1 MLISSGGDIGDG
13 GCDVFDDGLDD
24 INDDDIN
31 DIQVLQE
38 GLSQHLRGSQRKGN
52 RGGRSETSLTPSPSP
67 SPSPLERVV
76 MRQLFPKP

>member
-1 MLISSGGDIGDG
+1 MLISGGDIGDG

-24 INDDDIN
+24 INDDDINADDINDDHDN

-52 RGGRSETSLTPSPSP
+52 RGGRSANSPSP
-67 SPSPLERVV
+67 SPSPRA
-76 MRQLFPKP
+76 